1 VITWIVL
8 RAAGVA
14 AYVLLFGSVAWG
26 LVSTTTLFG
35 RRVAKATAVS
45 IHQFLSTVA
54 VVMLGVHL
62 GGLFLDRFQPFGAL
76 DILVPLRSTYRSIAV
91 AFGIVAMYCMLAVLV
106 SSWLRK
112 RVGTTWWRRLHL
124 LTVPAFLLAMLHG
137 ITAGSDASRPWMWWL
152 YVVTGVVTV
161 FLVLVRG
168 LTAQARPA
176 RAARET
182 TTGAR
187 RVSGRPVG
195 GPVPPIGHRRPSPGA
210 GSGGDHGVRER
221 VPVDVGAAP

>member
-76 DILVPLRSTYRSIAV
+76 DILVPLRTTYRSVAV
-91 AFGIVAMYCMLAVLV
+91 AFGVVAMYLTMVVLM

-124 LTVPAFLLAMLHG
+124 LTVPAFVLAMLHG
-137 ITAGSDASRPWMWWL
+137 ITAGSDTSRPWMWWL
-152 YVVTGVVTV
+152 YVATGVITV
-161 FLVLVRG
+161 FLVLLRG
-168 LTAQARPA
+168 LTAQERTIRSARTATA
-176 RAARET
+176 RAAERAVGKAPT
-182 TTGAR
+182 PAGRLPAASGDDADRPR
-187 RVSGRPVG
+187 R
-195 GPVPPIGHRRPSPGA
+195 
-210 GSGGDHGVRER
+210 DR
-221 VPVDVGAAP
+221 VPAGVGAAP